1 MFTKKPPQFILDL
14 AKQLDTSEMRALYRA
29 QKKSDPGL
37 NQRVEQ
43 LAEDIDEIFEHIEDS
58 LNGGKT

>member
-14 AKQLDTSEMRALYRA
+14 AKQLDTPEMRALYRA
-29 QKKSDPGL
+29 QKKSDASL
-37 NQRVEQ
+37 DQRVEE
-43 LAEDIDEIFEHIEDS
+43 LAENIDEVFKHIEDS